1 MNINCEYLYDE
12 RCCNSAAP
20 SKLFRSKKCILLVP
34 KEDIRLVEGCRL
46 FKEKK
51 LTYTMGGCP
60 PPPPPPRPKHS
71 GQTPP
76 QATNKDNT
84 K

>member
-34 KEDIRLVEGCRL
+34 KEDIRLVEGSRII
-46 FKEKK
+46 KEKK
-51 LTYTMGGCP
+51 LTYTME
-60 PPPPPPRPKHS
+60 K
-71 GQTPP
+71 
-76 QATNKDNT
+76 
-84 K
+84 

>member
-46 FKEKK
+46 FKEK
-51 LTYTMGGCP
+51 TPAMAGC
-60 PPPPPPRPKHS
+60 PPPPPRPKHAV
-71 GQTPP
+71 QIPP
-76 QATNKDNT
+76 QTINQ
-84 K
+84 